1 MSKSV
6 GKPNF
11 LLIMADDPGYGDLS
25 RYGVIYAS
33 IDKRHEGRISPQEK
47 TMGEIFGS
55 LKLEMID
62 RETEMNRYQQKANLR

>member
-6 GKPNF
+6 GEPNS
-11 LLIMADDPGYGDLS
+11 LLIKADDPGYGDLS

-33 IDKRHEGRISPQEK
+33 IDKSNEGRISPQEK

-55 LKLEMID
+55 LKLELICW
-62 RETEMNRYQQKANLR
+62 ETEMNKYQQKANQR